1 MVAHDILAVR
11 VEVRFLYVQPS
22 STHKLPKRCLIGYDD
37 KIEKIY
43 SNEKEIISDGFSPK
57 LVLMV
62 CKGELKTHKHRKF
75 KFLE

>member
-1 MVAHDILAVR
+1 MSNQ
-11 VEVRFLYVQPS
+11 VQH
-22 STHKLPKRCLIGYDD
+22 TKEYQCFKLPKRCLIGYDD